1 MGSTLIQTTVVLPA
15 VDHVLLA
22 DLQLSV
28 LLVQLLDL
36 LPILKE
42 FVCLDVETDLLLETN
57 NAIQEAHLHQDVL
70 NAEFKVDGLAVD
82 SLQSVKQI
90 PQPRPQ
96 HLPQLGQ

>member
-1 MGSTLIQTTVVLPA
+1 MDSTLIQTTVVLLA

-36 LPILKE
+36 PLILKE
-42 FVCLDVETDLLLETN
+42 FVFLDVETDLLLETN
-57 NAIQEAHLHQDVL
+57 NVIQEAHLHQDVL

-90 PQPRPQ
+90 PQPQPQPQ
-96 HLPQLGQ
+96 HLPQ